1 MFHND
6 RSQVITLLKRVKT
19 ETVFKHQLP
28 FYKIPTVLKLLQMF
42 FLNTPF
48 LPKKECISMTTDFEK
63 KRKSEGTNQ
72 TTSNLWHFLFRFSFL
87 NNVHLVLQQTCVM
100 VVIIAT
106 ALPWGHRMVFSG
118 IGPGSFIFRV

>member
-6 RSQVITLLKRVKT
+6 RSQVITLLKRVKS

-63 KRKSEGTNQ
+63 KRKSEGKSQNYLKMHKPSSFQLWRKKRCFPNGVGARERAGIKYSTRR
-72 TTSNLWHFLFRFSFL
+72 NLWFRTL
-87 NNVHLVLQQTCVM
+87 LHKE
-100 VVIIAT
+100 
-106 ALPWGHRMVFSG
+106 SG
-118 IGPGSFIFRV
+118 EE